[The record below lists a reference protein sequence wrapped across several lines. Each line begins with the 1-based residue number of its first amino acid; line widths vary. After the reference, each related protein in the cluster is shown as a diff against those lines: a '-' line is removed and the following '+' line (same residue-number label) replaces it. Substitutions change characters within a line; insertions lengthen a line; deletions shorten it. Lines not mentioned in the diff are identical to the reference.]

1 MNKRIMIN
9 TKNVYD
15 VATKYGAYYEDMVS
29 IIDDIT
35 SIEEGIKEAW
45 QSPVTENFL
54 SKLEG
59 QKNNCVAVARSLKS
73 KSNHLK
79 KMSINH
85 YDSDSEL
92 KTLVE
97 RSRIDE

>member
-1 MNKRIMIN
+1 MNRRIMIN
-9 TKNVYD
+9 TKSVYD
-15 VATKYGAYYEDMVS
+15 ISKRYEASYEELLAIVDE
-29 IIDDIT
+29 IN
-35 SIEEGIKEAW
+35 SIEEGIKESW
-45 QSPVTENFL
+45 QNPVSENFL

-59 QKNNCVAVARSLKS
+59 QKNNCLIVARSLKS